1 MVLLICIGIVMGCAE
16 YTKYSDADYF
26 EDTYLQNVEVISGK
40 IENPSL
46 IIDVDRTEFLEM
58 LDGSSVTTIYRQYN
72 TFYYFNEDA
81 TIVYALEIPIRF
93 FWEQRGW

>member
-1 MVLLICIGIVMGCAE
+1 MVLLICIGIVMVCAE
-16 YTKYSDADYF
+16 YARYSDADYF

-46 IIDVDRTEFLEM
+46 IIDVGRTEFLEM

-72 TFYYFNEDA
+72 TFYYFNEDM
-81 TIVYALEIPIRF
+81 TTVYALEIPIRF
-93 FWEQRGW
+93 FWEVKDW